1 MTVLTFVFIS
11 SPGIF
16 LIANPKPRQRS
27 WMAEANNT
35 EPNKFYLDSRSWMQ
49 SINQTT
55 DKLQDWAYGT
65 GERLKIASFSTL
77 ALGSVGIVML
87 ISLIMHEDDW
97 VAKIV
102 AKFPKKRMRPWTKT
116 KKRKKKTKRIRKGKQ
131 RR

>member
-35 EPNKFYLDSRSWMQ
+35 EPNKLYLDSRSWMQ
-49 SINQTT
+49 RINQTT

>member
-35 EPNKFYLDSRSWMQ
+35 EPNKLYLDSRPWMQ

>member
-1 MTVLTFVFIS
+1 
-11 SPGIF
+11 
-16 LIANPKPRQRS
+16 
-27 WMAEANNT
+27 
-35 EPNKFYLDSRSWMQ
+35 MQ

-65 GERLKIASFSTL
+65 GERLKIASISTL
-77 ALGSVGIVML
+77 ALGSVALVML
-87 ISLIMHEDDW
+87 FSLIMHEDDW